1 MAVYST
7 CFIFELIGKAIKDHA
22 IEDGLDS
29 MNAKED
35 NIRIN

>member
-7 CFIFELIGKAIKDHA
+7 YFIFELIGKAIKDHA
-22 IEDGLDS
+22 LEDGLDS

-35 NIRIN
+35 NIHMN